1 VARVMTYPSPARKLE
16 TTTLAGTTVGRG
28 FGAGR
33 LAGLADGE
41 RAAELAGRWLCA
53 CPDW

>member
-1 VARVMTYPSPARKLE
+1 MTDPSAARNLDV
-16 TTTLAGTTVGRG
+16 TTLAGTTVGRG

-41 RAAELAGRWLCA
+41 RAAELAGLCA
-53 CPDW
+53 CPGW